1 MNVIITENVG
11 LKGYSMNDME
21 TGCLRSDILA
31 LIKQNADITIKEY
44 ENWISETGT
53 VNADE
58 KAVFSKLLENFIH
71 LDFTEEEAIS
81 HWINIVSNAKNLETK
96 MGRKIGAYTAIVDY
110 FTNEKPVMNSPMLI
124 EIQMFKQTEQL
135 AMVDSLTGLFNRR
148 YMETMLKKEYTRC
161 ERYSKDF
168 SVCILDIDDFKH
180 INDTKGHPFGDLV
193 LKNLSALLQDLV
205 REEDVVC
212 RYGGEEFLII
222 IPETDAE
229 GAVILGNRIRSAL
242 KETKFFIENKIT
254 FSAGTATFPACA
266 RDVETLVNA
275 ADSAL
280 YQAKFS
286 GKDRVIAATPERRK
300 FGRFS
305 ECWSFDICDEKTSI
319 PKTSIM
325 THNISLGGIQ
335 FESKTRYEINANLHM
350 IFTSTKS
357 PCDGVEADG
366 YVTWIR
372 KRRNT
377 WLYGIR
383 FSAVPEDFQTIL
395 DLAPKIEAQPAHA

>member
-1 MNVIITENVG
+1 MNVIISENVG
-11 LKGYSMNDME
+11 LKGYSMKDMGTE
-21 TGCLRSDILA
+21 CLRSDILA

-44 ENWISETGT
+44 ENWISETG
-53 VNADE
+53 NIEPE
-58 KAVFSKLLENFIH
+58 KDAIYSKLLENFIH
-71 LDFTEEEAIS
+71 LDFTEEEAVN
-81 HWINIVSNAKNLETK
+81 HWTNIVANAKNLETK

-135 AMVDSLTGLFNRR
+135 AMVDGLTGLFNRR

-168 SVCILDIDDFKH
+168 SICLIDIDDFKH
-180 INDTKGHPFGDLV
+180 INDSKGHPFGDLV
-193 LKNLSALLQDLV
+193 LKELSALLKDSV

-222 IPETDAE
+222 IPETDTE
-229 GAVILGNRIRSAL
+229 GAMILGNRIRAAL
-242 KETKFFIENKIT
+242 KATRFFTENKIT
-254 FSAGTATFPACA
+254 FSAGTATFPSCA
-266 RDVETLVNA
+266 RDVESLVSA

-286 GKDRVIAATPERRK
+286 GKDRVLAATPERRK

-305 ECWSFDICDEKTSI
+305 ECWSFDICDEKTSS
-319 PKTSIM
+319 PKTSIT

-335 FESKTRYEINANLHM
+335 FESKNRYEINANLHM

-372 KRRNT
+372 KHRNT

-383 FSAVPEDFQTIL
+383 FSAVPEDLQTIL